1 MTEKI
6 LELLNEKNY
15 VKIKSIVKDLYPADL
30 ASLLETLSPRNIT
43 LLFRLLP
50 KELAAETFT
59 FMDSDTQMHLISGF
73 SDKELREILDEI
85 FVDDT
90 VDIIE
95 EMPANVVSRILKNTD
110 AETRKQINAILDY
123 PTDSAGSVM
132 TTEYVYLHK
141 NMTTKEA
148 LDWIRKVG
156 VVKETI
162 YTCYITESRKLI
174 GFVTILDLVTADE
187 DATIESIMDS
197 NVKFVYTHE
206 DREDVAKK
214 FSKYDFLAMPVVDNE
229 ERMVGIITFDDVLDV
244 IAEENEED
252 FSKMAAMQ
260 PIEDSYFKTS
270 VFTHAK
276 KRIGWL
282 LVLMLS
288 ATITGNLLTKYEEA
302 FQAIPILVSFIP
314 MLMSTG
320 GNCGSQS
327 STTVIRGLATGEIQ
341 FKDFFKAVFK
351 EFRISLIIS
360 VILAVTNGLRIFIFY
375 KNLQLSIVITLSI
388 IGTVII
394 AEFIGCALPLIAKK
408 VKLDPAIMATPLI
421 STIVD
426 TCNADLFPICNNDFF
441 RIKAL
446 IKKSGTVIT
455 VPLY

>member
-288 ATITGNLLTKYEEA
+288 ATITGNLLTKYVEA

-426 TCNADLFPICNNDFF
+426 TCSM
-441 RIKAL
+441 L
-446 IKKSGTVIT
+446 IYFQFATMIFSE
-455 VPLY
+455 LRH

>member
-110 AETRKQINAILDY
+110 AETRKQINSILDY

-360 VILAVTNGLRIFIFY
+360 VILAITNGLRIFIFY

-426 TCNADLFPICNNDFF
+426 TCSM
-441 RIKAL
+441 L
-446 IKKSGTVIT
+446 IYFQFATMIFSE
-455 VPLY
+455 LRH

>member
-288 ATITGNLLTKYEEA
+288 ATITGSLLTKYEEA

-351 EFRISLIIS
+351 EFRISLIVS

-426 TCNADLFPICNNDFF
+426 TCSM
-441 RIKAL
+441 L
-446 IKKSGTVIT
+446 IYFQFATMIFSE
-455 VPLY
+455 LRH

>member
-206 DREDVAKK
+206 DLEDVAKK

-426 TCNADLFPICNNDFF
+426 TCSM
-441 RIKAL
+441 L
-446 IKKSGTVIT
+446 IYFQFATMIFSE
-455 VPLY
+455 LRH

>member
-1 MTEKI
+1 
-6 LELLNEKNY
+6 
-15 VKIKSIVKDLYPADL
+15 
-30 ASLLETLSPRNIT
+30 
-43 LLFRLLP
+43 
-50 KELAAETFT
+50 
-59 FMDSDTQMHLISGF
+59 
-73 SDKELREILDEI
+73 
-85 FVDDT
+85 
-90 VDIIE
+90 
-95 EMPANVVSRILKNTD
+95 
-110 AETRKQINAILDY
+110 
-123 PTDSAGSVM
+123 M

-426 TCNADLFPICNNDFF
+426 TCSM
-441 RIKAL
+441 L
-446 IKKSGTVIT
+446 IYFQFATMIFSE
-455 VPLY
+455 LRH

>member
-288 ATITGNLLTKYEEA
+288 ATITGSLLTQYEEA

-351 EFRISLIIS
+351 EFRISLIVSI
-360 VILAVTNGLRIFIFY
+360 ILAVTNGLRIFIFY
-375 KNLQLSIVITLSI
+375 KNFQLSIVITLSI

-426 TCNADLFPICNNDFF
+426 TCSM
-441 RIKAL
+441 L
-446 IKKSGTVIT
+446 IYFQFATMIFSE
-455 VPLY
+455 LRH

>member
-341 FKDFFKAVFK
+341 FKDVSFVYMCCKDVFML
-351 EFRISLIIS
+351 SLCYRVGKLLSDFVGSFIIHFPR
-360 VILAVTNGLRIFIFY
+360 LKGLY
-375 KNLQLSIVITLSI
+375 QMK
-388 IGTVII
+388 G
-394 AEFIGCALPLIAKK
+394 
-408 VKLDPAIMATPLI
+408 
-421 STIVD
+421 
-426 TCNADLFPICNNDFF
+426 
-441 RIKAL
+441 
-446 IKKSGTVIT
+446 
-455 VPLY
+455 

>member
-1 MTEKI
+1 MTETI

-15 VKIKSIVKDLYPADL
+15 IKIKSILKDLYPADL

-59 FMDSDTQMHLISGF
+59 FMDSDTQMHLIGGF

-85 FVDDT
+85 YVDDT

-110 AETRKQINAILDY
+110 SETRKQINAILDY
-123 PTDSAGSVM
+123 PADSAGSVM

-162 YTCYITESRKLI
+162 YTCYITENRKLI
-174 GFVTILDLVTADE
+174 GYVTILDLVTADE

-197 NVKFVYTHE
+197 NVIYVYTHE

-229 ERMVGIITFDDVLDV
+229 KRMVGIITFDDVLDV

-260 PIEDSYFKTS
+260 PIEDSYFKTP

-288 ATITGNLLTKYEEA
+288 ATITGSLLTRYEEA

-351 EFRISLIIS
+351 EFRISLIVS
-360 VILAVTNGLRIFIFY
+360 VILAITNGLRIFIFY
-375 KNLQLSIVITLSI
+375 KDLQLSLVITLSI

-394 AEFIGCALPLIAKK
+394 AEFIGCALPLVAKK
-408 VKLDPAIMATPLI
+408 IKLDPAIMATPLI

-426 TCNADLFPICNNDFF
+426 TCSM
-441 RIKAL
+441 L
-446 IKKSGTVIT
+446 IYFQFATMIFSE
-455 VPLY
+455 LRH

>member
-1 MTEKI
+1 
-6 LELLNEKNY
+6 
-15 VKIKSIVKDLYPADL
+15 
-30 ASLLETLSPRNIT
+30 
-43 LLFRLLP
+43 
-50 KELAAETFT
+50 
-59 FMDSDTQMHLISGF
+59 
-73 SDKELREILDEI
+73 
-85 FVDDT
+85 
-90 VDIIE
+90 
-95 EMPANVVSRILKNTD
+95 MPANVVSRILKNTD

-426 TCNADLFPICNNDFF
+426 TCSM
-441 RIKAL
+441 L
-446 IKKSGTVIT
+446 IYFQFATMIFSE
-455 VPLY
+455 LRH

>member
-141 NMTTKEA
+141 YMTTKEA

-426 TCNADLFPICNNDFF
+426 TCSM
-441 RIKAL
+441 L
-446 IKKSGTVIT
+446 IYFQFATMIFSE
-455 VPLY
+455 LRH

>member
-1 MTEKI
+1 
-6 LELLNEKNY
+6 
-15 VKIKSIVKDLYPADL
+15 
-30 ASLLETLSPRNIT
+30 
-43 LLFRLLP
+43 
-50 KELAAETFT
+50 
-59 FMDSDTQMHLISGF
+59 MDSDTQMHLISGF

-426 TCNADLFPICNNDFF
+426 TCSM
-441 RIKAL
+441 L
-446 IKKSGTVIT
+446 IYFQFATMIFSE
-455 VPLY
+455 LRHY

>member
-73 SDKELREILDEI
+73 SDKELHEILDEI

-426 TCNADLFPICNNDFF
+426 TCSM
-441 RIKAL
+441 L
-446 IKKSGTVIT
+446 IYFQFATMIFSE
-455 VPLY
+455 LRH

>member
-15 VKIKSIVKDLYPADL
+15 IKIKSIVKDLYPADL
-30 ASLLETLSPRNIT
+30 ASLLESLSPRNIT

-85 FVDDT
+85 YVDDT

-95 EMPANVVSRILKNTD
+95 EMPANVVARILKNTD
-110 AETRKQINAILDY
+110 SETRKQINAILDY

-141 NMTTKEA
+141 NMTSKEA
-148 LDWIRKVG
+148 LEWIRKVG

-174 GFVTILDLVTADE
+174 GYVTILDLVTADE

-197 NVKFVYTHE
+197 NVIFVYTHE

-288 ATITGNLLTKYEEA
+288 ATITGSLLTKYEEA

-351 EFRISLIIS
+351 EFRISLIVSI
-360 VILAVTNGLRIFIFY
+360 ILALTNGLRIFIFY
-375 KNLQLSIVITLSI
+375 KNFQLSIVITLSI

-426 TCNADLFPICNNDFF
+426 TCSM
-441 RIKAL
+441 L
-446 IKKSGTVIT
+446 IYFQFATMIFEE
-455 VPLY
+455 LIH

>member
-1 MTEKI
+1 
-6 LELLNEKNY
+6 
-15 VKIKSIVKDLYPADL
+15 
-30 ASLLETLSPRNIT
+30 
-43 LLFRLLP
+43 
-50 KELAAETFT
+50 
-59 FMDSDTQMHLISGF
+59 MDSDTQMHLISGF

-426 TCNADLFPICNNDFF
+426 TCSM
-441 RIKAL
+441 L
-446 IKKSGTVIT
+446 IYFQFATMIFSE
-455 VPLY
+455 LRH

>member
-1 MTEKI
+1 MSRGLGDVYKRQ
-6 LELLNEKNY
+6 
-15 VKIKSIVKDLYPADL
+15 PADL

-426 TCNADLFPICNNDFF
+426 TCSM
-441 RIKAL
+441 L
-446 IKKSGTVIT
+446 IYFQFATMIFSE
-455 VPLY
+455 LRH

>member
-110 AETRKQINAILDY
+110 DETRKQINAILDY

-327 STTVIRGLATGEIQ
+327 STTIIRGLATGEIQ

-426 TCNADLFPICNNDFF
+426 TCSM
-441 RIKAL
+441 L
-446 IKKSGTVIT
+446 IYFQFATMIFSN
-455 VPLY
+455 

>member
-110 AETRKQINAILDY
+110 AETRKQINSILDY

-327 STTVIRGLATGEIQ
+327 STTIIRGLATGEIQ

-426 TCNADLFPICNNDFF
+426 TCSM
-441 RIKAL
+441 L
-446 IKKSGTVIT
+446 IYFQFATMIFSE
-455 VPLY
+455 LRH

>member
-30 ASLLETLSPRNIT
+30 ASLLESLSPRNIT

-426 TCNADLFPICNNDFF
+426 TCSM
-441 RIKAL
+441 L
-446 IKKSGTVIT
+446 IYFQFATMIFSE
-455 VPLY
+455 LRH

>member
-1 MTEKI
+1 MSRGLGDVYKRQ
-6 LELLNEKNY
+6 

-426 TCNADLFPICNNDFF
+426 TCSM
-441 RIKAL
+441 L
-446 IKKSGTVIT
+446 IYFQFATMIFSE
-455 VPLY
+455 LRH

>member
-426 TCNADLFPICNNDFF
+426 TCSM
-441 RIKAL
+441 L
-446 IKKSGTVIT
+446 IYFQFATMIFSE
-455 VPLY
+455 LRH